1 MKKLTLLTTLLFTGA
16 TAVTAQNTITEGYK
30 KEMKNY
36 PPRLG
41 VKVGGGIANL
51 TIDNAGTVNNKRAI
65 PSWHVGIYGDMP
77 LLPMF
82 SVQAGVMLVKKG
94 ATFTIGDNNSN
105 NYTEV
110 STKPLYVEIP
120 VNAVVKF
127 PLPNKVKLFA
137 GAGPYLA
144 FGVGGKNKLE
154 GKALGLSFSDDK
166 SIEYNSSNNSSSYN
180 SDLKRF
186 DAGLNFLAGM
196 EISHFTLNANYGYGL
211 MNIKSESNNN
221 DAKYANRVMS
231 LSAGLFL

>member
-1 MKKLTLLTTLLFTGA
+1 MKKLTLITALLLTGG
-16 TAVTAQNTITEGYK
+16 TAVTAQNTIVEGYK
-30 KEMKNY
+30 KEMTKY

-41 VKVGGGIANL
+41 IKAGGGIANL
-51 TIDNAGTVNNKRAI
+51 SVDNVGAINNKKAI
-65 PSWHVGIYGDMP
+65 PSWHVGIYGDVP

-82 SVQAGVMLVKKG
+82 SVQGGVMLVKKG
-94 ATFTIGDNNSN
+94 ATFTVGDNNSSD
-105 NYTEV
+105 YTEV
-110 STKPLYVEIP
+110 STRPLYVEIP
-120 VNAVVKF
+120 VNGVVRF
-127 PLPNKVKLFA
+127 PLPNKVRIFA

-154 GKALGLSFSDDK
+154 GKSLGLSFSDDK
-166 SIEYNSSNNSSSYN
+166 SIDYNSANNSTVYN

-186 DAGLNFLAGM
+186 DAGLNFLAGL

-231 LSAGLFL
+231 LSVGMFL

>member
-1 MKKLTLLTTLLFTGA
+1 MKKLTLFTALLLTVA
-16 TAVTAQNTITEGYK
+16 TAATAQNTIAEGYK

-36 PPRLG
+36 PPHLG
-41 VKVGGGIANL
+41 IKAGGGIANL
-51 TIDNAGTVNNKRAI
+51 SVDNLGTINNKKAV
-65 PSWHVGIYGDMP
+65 PSWHLEFYGDMP

-82 SVQAGVMLVKKG
+82 SIQGGVMLVKKG
-94 ATFTIGDNNSN
+94 ATFTLGDNSSG

-110 STKPLYVEIP
+110 STRPLYIEIP

-127 PLPNKVKLFA
+127 PLPHKVKIFA

-154 GKALGLSFSDDK
+154 GKSLGLSFSDDK
-166 SIEYNSSNNSSSYN
+166 SIDYNSANNSGAFN

-186 DAGLNFLAGM
+186 DAGLNFLVGV

-211 MNIKSESNNN
+211 RNIKSSSSNN

-231 LSAGLFL
+231 LSVGLFL